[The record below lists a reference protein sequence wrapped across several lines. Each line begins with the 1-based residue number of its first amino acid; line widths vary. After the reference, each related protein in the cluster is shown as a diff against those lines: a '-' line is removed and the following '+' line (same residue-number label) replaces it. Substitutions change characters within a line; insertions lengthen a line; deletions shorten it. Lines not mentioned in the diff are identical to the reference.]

1 LSDFTAGCVWLLLI
15 NSQFSSASHA
25 SLVEC
30 LAGPKGCMHALAHS
44 RSSSQ
49 PQLITF
55 SSAASSVHFKSINSS
70 AAAHRIINWPRRRH
84 SLELAIKVNICAA
97 HSLIMVPCA
106 LEIIN
111 PPRVILIL
119 KGISHYGR
127 VRIYA
132 THTCK
137 FKRYVVAT
145 LARVLEDCVILKFI
159 ERNNKTLAEI
169 FRLA

>member
-1 LSDFTAGCVWLLLI
+1 
-15 NSQFSSASHA
+15 
-25 SLVEC
+25 
-30 LAGPKGCMHALAHS
+30 MHALAHS

-55 SSAASSVHFKSINSS
+55 SSAASSVHFISILT
-70 AAAHRIINWPRRRH
+70 AAHRNINWPRRRC

-97 HSLIMVPCA
+97 HSLIRVRCA

-119 KGISHYGR
+119 KGISHYRR

-132 THTCK
+132 THACK

-145 LARVLEDCVILKFI
+145 LAQVLEDCVILK
-159 ERNNKTLAEI
+159 
-169 FRLA
+169 